1 MSDPMTPGHAGD
13 EVELHSVLAIL
24 KRQRRVIAA
33 TAFLMALGA
42 VLFLSFST
50 PRYSATAL
58 LLVDPQAGDLLEET
72 KAAPAGSGTDNTRVD
87 TEVEILRSDAVALAV
102 IERLGL
108 AADPEFLARPG
119 LLEQLAEFAGAA
131 IAAGPGP
138 GADPTMGLRDR
149 LMDRITIRRR
159 GLTYLI
165 SVSAQSRDPE
175 RAAEL
180 ANALAETYIAAQL
193 DAQIA
198 AALAGSDV
206 LAGRI
211 AQARARLAEL
221 ERQTDM
227 FVLVNMQDDM
237 RAGDGLAGQMRSVQ
251 TRADERRDLIRNA
264 RAHAASGDWA
274 LLAGLLDDVQLAVLA
289 AERADL
295 APKSQGEMSIAFELQ
310 RLDAALAA
318 KADRQLDAMSRE
330 VRELDRKAADLRE
343 EIRGELPVSSLSPE
357 QLAELYG
364 LHQEAAVARDQY
376 QQLLSRM
383 RELET
388 RASVEIASSRVVS
401 PAIAPTEPSFPD
413 PLFVS
418 LLAMAVAGGLG
429 LSLAFANEYLVGGVT
444 SEPQLAELLRA
455 QATGEIPAISIA
467 STGNLTPADRI
478 IDAPLSAYSE
488 ALRKLRASI
497 DQTLRSGG
505 AGTRG
510 AERGAV
516 ILVTSALPGEGKS
529 TAALALARTYAA
541 AGRKTLLIDGDLRNP
556 SIHRQ
561 LGFQPETGFQ
571 DYLRDPSRPEDVRAF
586 YARDPSSSLAMILGS
601 GPSFDATDQLV
612 CSETFLNILAQA
624 RDVYDVTVIDSPP
637 VLPVVDP
644 RYVAS
649 YADLAV
655 MVVKWGATGQGDLRM
670 AAQHL
675 RKSLKADAQ
684 LLPVL
689 SHSRSAQAQASY
701 GDYYSDNR
709 RYSAAT

>member
-72 KAAPAGSGTDNTRVD
+72 KAAPAGSGTDNARVD

-138 GADPTMGLRDR
+138 GADPTTGLRDR

-251 TRADERRDLIRNA
+251 TRADKRRDLIRNA